1 MAPPLR
7 CWPLARVSTLGPG
20 LALKSG
26 LALGLALGL
35 GLALVL
41 LAGCAAAA
49 GRSAVHWQVVLA
61 AGDNAEPV
69 FDDATRALARR
80 LVAAG
85 VPAADIHRLSAS
97 RSELHGGVEPA
108 TAAGLLRQIARLP
121 ARPGDRCLVFLTS
134 HGERGE
140 GLWLARSARALH
152 PDELAQALSQGCAAV
167 PTVVIVSGCYTG
179 SFAAAAAMRRPNRII
194 LTAARA
200 DRPSFGCQTG
210 RIYTFFDECLL
221 AALPKAPTWV
231 TVFDAAKSCV
241 SRQEHVLG
249 MPPSLPQAYF
259 GLRVARLR
267 VGF

>member
-1 MAPPLR
+1 MAPR
-7 CWPLARVSTLGPG
+7 FRSRVSARVLARG
-20 LALKSG
+20 
-26 LALGLALGL
+26 LGL
-35 GLALVL
+35 GLGLVL
-41 LAGCAAAA
+41 LAGGVAAAT
-49 GRSAVHWQVVLA
+49 RTVPRWQVVLA
-61 AGDNAEPV
+61 AGDDAEPV

-80 LVAAG
+80 LAAAG

-108 TAAGLLRQIARLP
+108 TAARLLQEIARLP

-140 GLWLARSARALH
+140 GLWLARSDRALH
-152 PDELAQALSQGCAAV
+152 PDELARALSRGCAAA

-179 SFAAAAAMRRPNRII
+179 SFAAGAMRRPNRII

-210 RIYTFFDECLL
+210 RVYTFFDQCLL
-221 AALPKAPTWV
+221 AALPGAPGWQA
-231 TVFDAAKSCV
+231 VFDATKRCV
-241 SRQEHVLG
+241 TREEHALG
-249 MPPSLPQAYF
+249 MPPSLPQGYF
-259 GLRVARLR
+259 GPRVARLG